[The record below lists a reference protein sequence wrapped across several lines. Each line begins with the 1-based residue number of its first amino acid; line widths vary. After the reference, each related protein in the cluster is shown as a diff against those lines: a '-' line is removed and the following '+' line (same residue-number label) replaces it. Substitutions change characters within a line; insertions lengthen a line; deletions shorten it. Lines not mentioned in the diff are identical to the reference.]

1 MLRQIMAQR
10 RSRPI
15 FVIDV
20 AVPRDIN
27 PEANNVE
34 GFFLYD
40 IDDLQSVAAAN
51 LADRAQV
58 VAKAEAV
65 VGAEVERLARSLSV
79 LDVVPTIRR
88 FRNPSNRHER
98 ANAGL
103 IGYTDTIPT
112 LGHWE

>member
-1 MLRQIMAQR
+1 MGDEAHQFDIVITSTGSQEVLFSRDDARQIMAQR
-10 RSRPI
+10 RRRPI

-20 AVPRDIN
+20 AVPRDID

-51 LADRAQV
+51 LADRAQE

-65 VGAEVERLARSLSV
+65 VGAEVERLARSSSV
-79 LDVVPTIRR
+79 LDVVPTIRA
-88 FRNPSNRHER
+88 F
-98 ANAGL
+98 
-103 IGYTDTIPT
+103 
-112 LGHWE
+112 